1 MGTLFPLSL
10 RERVLTGVR
19 GCAHAKEDGAMLIGH
34 FTEQPW
40 QDNTTGLMGTQS
52 LDLSISNG
60 VYDPQVG
67 AKLYNRYLDEKVY
80 AEQMGFD
87 ALMLNEHHSTPFCMQ
102 GVTNVGASILAR
114 ETQKAKIIILGN
126 ILPIWD
132 DPLWLAEQLAM
143 IDMISY
149 GRLVSGFVRGGG
161 RESVSH
167 NAPPHF
173 NRERFEEAHDFII
186 KAWTTPGPFRWEG
199 KHYHYR
205 YVNPWARPLQ
215 QPHPPIWIPSTV
227 SVETVKWTARHRY
240 PLVLLATK
248 LEPTKEAFQL
258 YHDTAA
264 EEGYESGTQNVAYLW
279 KVHVDETE
287 ELAEAAGRKYLSG
300 VSNPFLAGNEGTI
313 NPAIMNLPG
322 HTSRTSRRL
331 AATAFGPAGRFG
343 TNRRP
348 YEDLV
353 QDYSIISGTPK
364 TILPKIRHVLEY
376 LRPGS
381 VFFWDGDGAMTHE
394 DQMRSLRLMGEEVIP
409 AVREMGKE
417 LELFSPFEVDSA
429 TGKPLTPEAGA
440 PQPATGSATA

>member
-1 MGTLFPLSL
+1 
-10 RERVLTGVR
+10 
-19 GCAHAKEDGAMLIGH
+19 MLIGH

-40 QDNTTGLMGTQS
+40 QDDNSGLMGTQS
-52 LDLSISNG
+52 TDLSISNEH
-60 VYDPQVG
+60 YNPSVG
-67 AKLYNRYLDEKVY
+67 SHLYNRYLDEKVY
-80 AEQMGFD
+80 AEEMGFD

-114 ETQKAKIIILGN
+114 ITNKAKIIILGN
-126 ILPIWD
+126 VLPIWD

-143 IDMISY
+143 IDMISN

-161 RESVSH
+161 RESYSH

-173 NRERFEEAHDFII
+173 NRERFEEAHDFLI
-186 KAWTTPGPFRWEG
+186 KAWTTPGPWRWEG

-227 SVETVKWTARHRY
+227 SVETVKWTAEKGY

-264 EEGYESGTQNVAYLW
+264 EFGHKSGTQNVAYLW

-287 ELAEAAGRKYLSG
+287 EKAEEVGRKYLSG
-300 VSNPFLAGNEGTI
+300 VSNPFLSGNEGQV

-322 HTSRTSRRL
+322 HTSRNF
-331 AATAFGPAGRFG
+331 AP
-343 TNRRP
+343 P
-348 YEDLV
+348 V
-353 QDYSIISGTPK
+353 
-364 TILPKIRHVLEY
+364 RHVL
-376 LRPGS
+376 RPRPAAS
-381 VFFWDGDGAMTHE
+381 APTGAPT
-394 DQMRSLRLMGEEVIP
+394 RTRPPTTASSP
-409 AVREMGKE
+409 APPRRCC
-417 LELFSPFEVDSA
+417 PRSA
-429 TGKPLTPEAGA
+429 TSSSTCAPAASSSGTAMVPCPTRTRCEA
-440 PQPATGSATA
+440 SA

>member
-1 MGTLFPLSL
+1 
-10 RERVLTGVR
+10 
-19 GCAHAKEDGAMLIGH
+19 MLIGH

-40 QDNTTGLMGTQS
+40 QDDTTGLMGTQS
-52 LDLSISNG
+52 RDLGISNDL
-60 VYDPQVG
+60 YDPAVG
-67 AKLYNRYLDEKVY
+67 AKLYNRYIDEKIY
-80 AEQMGFD
+80 AEEMGFD
-87 ALMLNEHHSTPFCMQ
+87 GLMLNEHHSTPFCMQ

-114 ETQKAKIIILGN
+114 VTHTAKIIILGN

-167 NAPPHF
+167 NAPPHY

-186 KAWTTPGPFRWEG
+186 KAWTDPGPFRWEG

-215 QPHPPIWIPSTV
+215 KPHPQIWIPSTV
-227 SVETVKWTARHRY
+227 SVETVQWTARHRY

-248 LEPTKEAFQL
+248 LEPTKDAFAL
-258 YHDTAA
+258 YHSTAA
-264 EEGYESGTQNVAYLW
+264 EEGYESGTQNLSYLF

-287 ELAEAAGRKYLSG
+287 ELAEEVGRKYLSG
-300 VSNPFLAGNEGTI
+300 VSNPFLSGNEGLV

-322 HTSRTSRRL
+322 HTSRTSKRL
-331 AATAFGPAGRFG
+331 AATAFGPLGRLG

-348 YEDLV
+348 YEEQV
-353 QDYSIISGTPK
+353 KDYTIISGTPK
-364 TILPKIRHVLEY
+364 TVLPKIRHVLEY

-381 VFFWDGDGAMTHE
+381 IFFWDGDGAMTHE

-417 LELFSPFEVDSA
+417 LELLSPFEVDPT
-429 TGKPLTPEAGA
+429 TGKPVEEEVAAASGD
-440 PQPATGSATA
+440 

>member
-1 MGTLFPLSL
+1 
-10 RERVLTGVR
+10 
-19 GCAHAKEDGAMLIGH
+19 MLIGH

-40 QDNTTGLMGTQS
+40 QDDSTGLMGTQS
-52 LDLSISNG
+52 QDLSVSNKL
-60 VYDPQVG
+60 YDPRNG
-67 AKLYNRYLDEKVY
+67 ARLYNRYLDEKIY
-80 AEQMGFD
+80 AEEVGFD
-87 ALMLNEHHSTPFCMQ
+87 GLMLNEHHSTPFCMQ

-114 ETQKAKIIILGN
+114 QTSKAKIIILGN

-167 NAPPHF
+167 NAPPHY

-215 QPHPPIWIPSTV
+215 QPHPQIWIPSTV
-227 SVETVKWTARHRY
+227 SVETVKWTAQHRY

-248 LEPTKEAFQL
+248 LEPTREAFEL
-258 YHDTAA
+258 YHKTA
-264 EEGYESGTQNVAYLW
+264 EESGYTSGTQNVSYLF
-279 KVHVDETE
+279 KVHVDESE
-287 ELAEAAGRKYLSG
+287 EKAEEVGRKYLSG
-300 VSNPFLAGNEGTI
+300 VSNPFLSGNEGYV

-322 HTSRTSRRL
+322 HTSRTSKRL
-331 AATAFGPAGRFG
+331 ATTSFGPAGRFG
-343 TNRRP
+343 INRRP
-348 YEDLV
+348 YEEQV
-353 QDYSIISGTPK
+353 QDYTIISGTPK
-364 TILPKIRHVLEY
+364 SVIPKIRHVLEY

-381 VFFWDGDGAMTHE
+381 IFFWDGDGAMTHE
-394 DQMRSLRLMGEEVIP
+394 DQMRSLRLMGQEVIP
-409 AVREMGKE
+409 AVREIGKE
-417 LELFSPFEVDSA
+417 LELFSPFEINPHTGEAMPETTTAPA
-429 TGKPLTPEAGA
+429 TTAA
-440 PQPATGSATA
+440 TQPA

>member
-1 MGTLFPLSL
+1 
-10 RERVLTGVR
+10 
-19 GCAHAKEDGAMLIGH
+19 MLIGH

-40 QDNTTGLMGTQS
+40 QVDKSGLMGTQS
-52 LDLSISNG
+52 TDLSISNG
-60 VYDPQVG
+60 LYDPNVG
-67 AKLYNRYLDEKVY
+67 AHLYNRYLDEKVY
-80 AEQMGFD
+80 AEEMGFD

-114 ETQKAKIIILGN
+114 ITKKAKIIILGN
-126 ILPIWD
+126 VLPIWD

-143 IDMISY
+143 IDMISH

-161 RESVSH
+161 RESFAH
-167 NAPPHF
+167 NSPPHF
-173 NRERFEEAHDFII
+173 NRERFQEAHDFLI
-186 KAWTTPGPFRWEG
+186 KAWTTPGPWRWEG

-227 SVETVKWTARHRY
+227 SVETVKWTAEHRY

-248 LEPTKEAFQL
+248 LEPTKDAFQL
-258 YHDTAA
+258 YHDTAKDL
-264 EEGYESGTQNVAYLW
+264 GYESGSQNVAYLW

-287 ELAEAAGRKYLSG
+287 EKAEEVGRKYLSG
-300 VSNPFLAGNEGTI
+300 VSNPFLAGNEGEV
-313 NPAIMNLPG
+313 NSAIMSLPG

-331 AATAFGPAGRFG
+331 STTAFGPAGRFG

-348 YEDLV
+348 FEDQV
-353 QDYSIISGTPK
+353 SDNTIITGTPK
-364 TILPKIRHVLEY
+364 TVLPKIRSVLEY

-381 VFFWDGDGAMTHE
+381 VFFWDGDGSMSHE
-394 DQMRSLRLMGEEVIP
+394 DQMRSLRLMGEEVLP

-417 LELFSPFEVDSA
+417 LELFSPFEVDPI
-429 TGKPLTPEAGA
+429 TGEKTSETDALA
-440 PQPATGSATA
+440 P

>member
-1 MGTLFPLSL
+1 
-10 RERVLTGVR
+10 
-19 GCAHAKEDGAMLIGH
+19 MLIGH

-60 VYDPQVG
+60 VYDPKVG
-67 AKLYNRYLDEKVY
+67 AKLYNRYLDEKIY
-80 AEQMGFD
+80 ADQIGFD

-114 ETQKAKIIILGN
+114 ETKQAKIIILGN

-248 LEPTKEAFQL
+248 LGPTKEAFQL

-300 VSNPFLAGNEGTI
+300 VSNPFLAGNEGAV

-322 HTSRTSRRL
+322 HTSRTSRKL

-348 YEDLV
+348 YEDQV
-353 QDYSIISGTPK
+353 NDYTIISGTPK

-376 LRPGS
+376 IRPGS

-417 LELFSPFEVDSA
+417 LELFSPFEVDPG
-429 TGKPLTPEAGA
+429 TGKPLTTEAGA
-440 PQPATGSATA
+440 PQPATDSATS